1 MGANSYVCK
10 SCSGKIGRG
19 ILFGPTILNIVKWPI
34 TILNIRT
41 EEDPN
46 NANKKS
52 IFKTCHPLTNAQVND
67 AHDTDKVMFTYIL
80 IEYSDIYWKP
90 SRGLWQYYRD
100 EGTLNNDGDINDFP
114 VNNSN
119 NHNST

>member
-52 IFKTCHPLTNAQVND
+52 IFKTCHPLTNALVND

-80 IEYSDIYWKP
+80 I
-90 SRGLWQYYRD
+90 
-100 EGTLNNDGDINDFP
+100 
-114 VNNSN
+114 
-119 NHNST
+119 